1 MVASVLMLG
10 WCCVVVGGVGVG
22 GVGVG
27 VVVIDGGGGGSG
39 GVGGGG
45 DILHTSGFQGVVEL
59 KSSGEHPERGER
71 SLRGAGWE
79 STQRFGTPPIFT
91 GGC

>member
-1 MVASVLMLG
+1 MRASGHRLLPG
-10 WCCVVVGGVGVG
+10 RPFVG
-22 GVGVG
+22 
-27 VVVIDGGGGGSG
+27 S
-39 GVGGGG
+39 
-45 DILHTSGFQGVVEL
+45 TKPCNEEFQGVVEL